1 MLTKAETLVS
11 YNHWTHARTY
21 SQQPARRPCLP
32 KSTPMT
38 SNVWHWPKTREYFTL
53 NTPLTL
59 RSKQGAWEWEKP
71 TPWGRTPAR
80 LSPSL
85 GGGLA
90 SFSLPRLPVLFP
102 QQAEN
107 DVTSG
112 PSPQD
117 ILRQAHT
124 WPLSP
129 CFRRLLHW
137 GFLIASWP
145 PRPDSPV
152 SLTLPPCAS
161 CHHVTAYLRL
171 MITSERVGALAS
183 AVLGCVFSAWKDRL
197 APNRRSANT
206 CWVEPN
212 CPRSQ
217 SQ

>member
-1 MLTKAETLVS
+1 MIVAVLICWVFFFLHGRHSNKYDRHTSISCDLRNDSVQS
-11 YNHWTHARTY
+11 PRYCYLHHWTHGQR
-21 SQQPARRPCLP
+21 
-32 KSTPMT
+32 
-38 SNVWHWPKTREYFTL
+38 
-53 NTPLTL
+53 
-59 RSKQGAWEWEKP
+59 
-71 TPWGRTPAR
+71 
-80 LSPSL
+80 
-85 GGGLA
+85 
-90 SFSLPRLPVLFP
+90 PRLPVLFP

-117 ILRQAHT
+117 ILPQAHT

-129 CFRRLLHW
+129 CFRRLLNG

-145 PRPDSPV
+145 PRPDSPA
-152 SLTLPPCAS
+152 SLPLPPHAS

-206 CWVEPN
+206 C
-212 CPRSQ
+212 
-217 SQ
+217 